1 MGESGIIWS
10 GGLGDLFFHAYRRVS
25 IAAVNVEGD
34 LSRLFYLWDLEAIA
48 ISSGLAV
55 ATRK

>member
-1 MGESGIIWS
+1 MIWS
-10 GGLGDLFFHAYRRVS
+10 GGLGDLFFHAHRRVS
-25 IAAVNVEGD
+25 IAAVNIEGE
-34 LSRLFYLWDLEAIA
+34 LTCLFCLWNLEAIA